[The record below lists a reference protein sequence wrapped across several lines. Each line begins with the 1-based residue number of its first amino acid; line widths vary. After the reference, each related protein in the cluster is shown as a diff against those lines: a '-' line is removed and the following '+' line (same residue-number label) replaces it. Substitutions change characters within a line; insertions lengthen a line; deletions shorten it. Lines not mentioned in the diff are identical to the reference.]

1 MDFNVECEQHDSK
14 VHATFTYEYDSEEEK
29 VEIAIEVSRTL
40 DDKLCLSFQRLEG
53 NTIYYKRLVNAV
65 KDEFRYC

>member
-1 MDFNVECEQHDSK
+1 M
-14 VHATFTYEYDSEEEK
+14 
-29 VEIAIEVSRTL
+29 EIAIEVSRTL